1 MSVEDLE
8 GYNVTIDE
16 PFKFKYRGQTI
27 ISAPPPASGHVT
39 AIALKVLENFDL
51 ASFGYGTLKAWNH
64 ILEAM
69 RSDSM
74 VLFIVGYL
82 QKYYFW

>member
-1 MSVEDLE
+1 MFQKDRSGIMSVEDLE

-69 RSDSM
+69 RSD
-74 VLFIVGYL
+74 
-82 QKYYFW
+82 